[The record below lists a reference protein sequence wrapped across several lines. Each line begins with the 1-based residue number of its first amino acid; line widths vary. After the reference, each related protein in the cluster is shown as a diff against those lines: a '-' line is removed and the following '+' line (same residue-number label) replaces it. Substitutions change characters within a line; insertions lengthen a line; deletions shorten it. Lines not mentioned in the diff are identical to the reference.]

1 MSSMF
6 LCWSETELENP
17 TPATPLQVKW
27 NPHFWDDLLS
37 CLLVSCLLTFS
48 KPLGYFVHVWVWTL
62 NMWSVLVALENMIVV
77 WVSHCIQCS
86 ALGLTI
92 CRKAD
97 IYSFLL
103 FLPFWTRS
111 FPVKQ
116 CVFTQGYKANFDK
129 RWRILHFDEGKEMH
143 VEFLQT
149 EGLCSIVQING
160 TYWAIASVQRL
171 ICISLSLCALPFAP
185 TAFHLYLWCLN
196 SWHHCWI
203 EVLLL
208 GLSVASEVLPNFWQQ
223 LLLWEGLC
231 FLCSTDKG
239 DGSYPFLWPLG
250 ITCVLTRAAISYFSL
265 LRLLWWN
272 PFFGWSPSQ
281 LLWSQNSI
289 GKDHCLQEKSEVFVH
304 LPL

>member
-27 NPHFWDDLLS
+27 NPHFWDELLS
-37 CLLVSCLLTFS
+37 CLLASCLLTFS

-62 NMWSVLVALENMIVV
+62 NTWSVLVALENMIVV
-77 WVSHCIQCS
+77 VWVSHCVQCS

-92 CRKAD
+92 CRKAE

-103 FLPFWTRS
+103 FLLFWTRS

-129 RWRILHFDEGKEMH
+129 RWRLLHFDEGKEMH
-143 VEFLQT
+143 LEFLQT

-171 ICISLSLCALPFAP
+171 ICISQLVCSFICSYCLSPLPVMPEQLTSLLVRGAALGSFCSFWSIAKLLAATVVMGRSLLSLQ
-185 TAFHLYLWCLN
+185 YW
-196 SWHHCWI
+196 
-203 EVLLL
+203 
-208 GLSVASEVLPNFWQQ
+208 
-223 LLLWEGLC
+223 
-231 FLCSTDKG
+231 
-239 DGSYPFLWPLG
+239 
-250 ITCVLTRAAISYFSL
+250 
-265 LRLLWWN
+265 
-272 PFFGWSPSQ
+272 
-281 LLWSQNSI
+281 
-289 GKDHCLQEKSEVFVH
+289 
-304 LPL
+304 